1 VASRPVWLAAGV
13 VAAAGAAEVAA
24 ATAGT
29 AWSGSGGYGGVA
41 GGVPGAG
48 ATSVVAAGVVAAG
61 LCLAAGVSVTPA
73 RRHGAAAAAPA
84 AALGAALVAARLSL
98 GLVAGAADPA
108 AAGQWTGP
116 LPAEAGTRPAIVLS
130 ARSVS
135 GQQLATLH
143 LLDPPL
149 DCAGQL
155 AAYPRLSPGDRI
167 DWTGR
172 IRPLRDT
179 SYDRWLASQGISAR
193 CDAAAFAVT
202 NHDTS
207 PLAHLEQ
214 LRQAA
219 GDALQR
225 VIPEPEGGLAAAILI
240 GLRDRVD
247 REVATAF
254 TTAGVSHIVAISGWN
269 IAIVAATIAALLG
282 GLARRRRTVV
292 TIGAILAYTLFA
304 GASPSVVRA
313 AVMAGVALAAVESGR
328 GSRATTGLAWAAA
341 LMILA
346 EPATVA
352 DAGFQLSAAATAG
365 LIAWGSP
372 IAGLLERRA
381 AFVPTPIRDCLGV
394 SLAAQAAT
402 LPIILLT
409 FGRLA
414 LIAPAANLAAVPLVP
429 PAMAAGLAAL
439 GAGAL
444 AQAGAPSWLTGL
456 LAMPAWALLTALVGI
471 VELAA
476 SVPGASAS
484 LPFPANSMVA
494 AVAAALLCPMH
505 RALTRGGAA
514 GDPIGADRGSS
525 HGVRRSATSPSPAS
539 RSPAGRRT
547 SPIHRWAV
555 FGAASA
561 VILAGCV
568 VSARPDGSVHVIV
581 LDVGQGDAILVEGDR
596 GGRILV
602 DGGPDGV
609 TLAAALDRY
618 VPPWDRRLD
627 AIVLTHP
634 HDDHVAG
641 LVEALDRYR
650 VDCVFESGLS
660 LATPSYEAWQEV
672 LDAHG
677 LEAGRLAT
685 GDSIRLDGATLR
697 VLWPDPDV
705 SPAPGTA
712 SENRQVNDRSIVLLG
727 EFAGRRF
734 LLTGDM
740 EDDVDPLLLARGLP
754 RVDLLKVAHHGSA
767 TASSE
772 AMLAAL
778 RPSVA
783 IVSVGADND
792 FGHPAGSTLA
802 RLREHS
808 STVLRTDQSGSVE
821 VTLSAASVTVGA
833 ERYDSLD
840 VDPQPPGERG
850 LAALARTAGLA
861 PAPFT
866 RRGRDGR
873 LAGLAGD
880 ARRGRGRSPAGRSGG
895 APPRR
900 GQASGP
906 EAIAQRAGP
915 RRRLGALAGRAGPPR
930 AGAGHRRPPRDSPGG
945 RPLVRELAGLG
956 RARGTDRGLRRQ
968 AGRAA
973 AGAHGR
979 SLQVV
984 GQALPSQP
992 AHLG

>member
-13 VAAAGAAEVAA
+13 VAAAGAARVVAA
-24 ATAGT
+24 AGT
-29 AWSGSGGYGGVA
+29 TWGGSGGV
-41 GGVPGAG
+41 
-48 ATSVVAAGVVAAG
+48 AGVVAAAVVAAG
-61 LCLAAGVSVTPA
+61 FCLAAVASVAPA
-73 RRHGAAAAAPA
+73 GRHRTAAAPA
-84 AALGAALVAARLSL
+84 AALGAALLAARLAL
-98 GLVAGAADPA
+98 GLAAGAADPA
-108 AAGQWTGP
+108 AAAQRTDP
-116 LPAEAGTRPAIVLS
+116 LPAEAGTRPATVVG

-135 GQQLATLH
+135 GQQLATLR

-155 AAYPRLSPGDRI
+155 ASYPRLSPGDRI
-167 DWTGR
+167 EWTGR

-193 CDAAAFAVT
+193 CEATAFAIT
-202 NHDTS
+202 GRDSS
-207 PLAHLEQ
+207 PLAHLEH

-225 VIPEPEGGLAAAILI
+225 VLPEPEGGLSAAILI

-269 IAIVAATIAALLG
+269 IAIVAATIATLLR
-282 GLARRRRTVV
+282 GLARRRRAIL
-292 TIGAILAYTLFA
+292 TISAILAYTLFA

-313 AVMAGVALAAVESGR
+313 AVMAGVTLVAVESGR
-328 GSRATTGLAWAAA
+328 GSRATTALAWAAA

-352 DAGFQLSAAATAG
+352 DVGFQLSAAATAG
-365 LIAWGSP
+365 LVAWGSP

-381 AFVPTPIRDCLGV
+381 PFVPAPIRDSLGV

-402 LPIILLT
+402 LPIILLA

-429 PAMAAGLAAL
+429 PAMAAGLVAL

-444 AQAGAPSWLTGL
+444 AQAGAPGWLTGL
-456 LAMPAWALLTALVGI
+456 LAMPAWAVLTALVGM

-484 LPFPANSMVA
+484 LPFPAN
-494 AVAAALLCPMH
+494 AVAAIVAATLLRPMH
-505 RALTRGGAA
+505 RALTRGATRGPAGAA
-514 GDPIGADRGSS
+514 RESSRGE
-525 HGVRRSATSPSPAS
+525 RRSPAS
-539 RSPAGRRT
+539 RSRTNRRA

-555 FGAASA
+555 FGMASA

-602 DGGPDGV
+602 DGGPDGE

-618 VPPWDRRLD
+618 VPSWDRRLD

-650 VDCVFESGLS
+650 VGRIFESGLS
-660 LATPSYEAWQEV
+660 LETPSYEAWREA

-677 LEAGRLAT
+677 LEAGRLAA

-697 VLWPDPDV
+697 VLWPDADT
-705 SPAPGTA
+705 SPPGTGGA
-712 SENRQVNDRSIVLLG
+712 TENRQVNDRSIVLLG

-734 LLTGDM
+734 LLTGDI
-740 EDDVDPLLLARGLP
+740 EDDVDPLLVARGLP
-754 RVDLLKVAHHGSA
+754 QVDMLKVAHHGSA

-772 AMLAAL
+772 TMLAAL
-778 RPSVA
+778 SPRVA

-840 VDPQPPGERG
+840 VDPQPPRERG

-861 PAPFT
+861 PAPLA
-866 RRGRDGR
+866 RRGRDR
-873 LAGLAGD
+873 WLAGPAGD
-880 ARRGRGRSPAGRSGG
+880 ARRDRGRSPAGRSGG

-900 GQASGP
+900 GQASSP
-906 EAIAQRAGP
+906 EAGIERAGS
-915 RRRLGALAGRAGPPR
+915 RRRFGTLAGRAGPSR
-930 AGAGHRRPPRDSPGG
+930 AGAGNRRAPREPPG
-945 RPLVRELAGLG
+945 RRALVRELAGLG
-956 RARGTDRGLRRQ
+956 PARGADRGLRRQ

-973 AGAHGR
+973 AAAYGR
-979 SLQVV
+979 SLRVV
-984 GQALPSQP
+984 GQALPSEP